1 MLGFENIF
9 SKENN
14 AKTDENCAMKC
25 ILSGIGKGNRSFYE
39 KMISNSLSA
48 NSPKCTWLKQ
58 NFKNKENIR
67 KLQIKE
73 RGMKIARE
81 ISLNI

>member
-14 AKTDENCAMKC
+14 AKTDENCVMKW
-25 ILSGIGKGNRSFYE
+25 ILPGIGRGNRSFYE
-39 KMISNSLSA
+39 KIISNSLSA
-48 NSPKCTWLKQ
+48 NSPKRTKLKQ
-58 NFKNKENIR
+58 SCKNKENIR

-73 RGMKIARE
+73 RRMKMARE